1 MKKILG
7 AIIGLVATCFMVGCV
22 NNAIEG
28 ESTPIEVCFS
38 PVIVPTTRADDGAYP
53 TDNNFGVWGYALPED
68 MTWGADAN
76 SAQLIINGEGVTF
89 DGSWWRTS
97 ECHMWESN
105 TRFNFFAWSPF
116 ELAASYDMA
125 KGVCF
130 NNFDILNSPIKP
142 MFTKPIV
149 NMSRPMQSCVVSM
162 PFHHALA
169 QVGFRI
175 STSYD
180 LNVDVRIKSVKV
192 GNLSYI
198 GNFNSLPAPTWVST
212 ADVADFEFCDA
223 EFSVKHA
230 TTLVGESRW
239 VLPQQVKQS
248 VEVTYDIYHAD
259 GSLMLADQVI
269 SSKPMDTVWAVGR
282 LYIYSLTLKHGELV
296 FNTETL

>member
-38 PVIVPTTRADDGAYP
+38 PVIVSPTRADDGAYP
-53 TDNNFGVWGYALPED
+53 TDNNFGVWAYALPDD

-116 ELAASYDMA
+116 ELAASYDKT

-130 NNFDILNSPIKP
+130 NNFDILNNPVKP

-149 NMSRPMQSCVVSM
+149 NMSQPAQSGVVSM

-180 LNVDVRIKSVKV
+180 VNVDVRIKSVKV

-198 GNFNSLPAPTWVST
+198 GNFSSLPAPTWEQT

-223 EFSVKHA
+223 EFSVKHS
-230 TTLVGESRW
+230 TTSVGESRW
-239 VLPQQVKQS
+239 VLPQHVTQS
-248 VEVTYDIYHAD
+248 VVVTYDIYHAD

-269 SSKPMDTVWAVGR
+269 SSKPMDTVWTVGR